1 MEKFFII
8 ISHKTR
14 CLLIM
19 KVINKYIFKSFCS
32 YFVTYF
38 CITTF
43 LLLLSYLYQIINS
56 LIVHKTDLVTVI
68 KLFLL
73 LLPSIFS
80 LTVPVTILIS
90 SLLTFS
96 LLNETGELLTLS
108 TMGVRKSWY
117 IVNFVLVS
125 ILLTAVMFY
134 FNTILVPTSYKHFR
148 KMFVTSVISKPFI
161 NFSQNVITIKN
172 KKIVSQN
179 VVQKGKNRYFLSN
192 VYIYN
197 PIEENRIIQTIFAQS
212 ANVFTSLQGDIIFDL
227 QNGEILT
234 FDKFLPSELTCLTFD
249 NYKFVIYN
257 EQVQKIFSETTSLR
271 ELTNKELITEFYK
284 DKSNMFK
291 KHILAEYFLR
301 YTVSF
306 SIFLFTMIGILF
318 GTKIKNNAKP
328 LSFLISIIIILFYY
342 FVLSGCIS
350 IVERSH
356 FVVSFPSAAIVM
368 QIPNIILLI
377 ISIFLYK

>member
-1 MEKFFII
+1 
-8 ISHKTR
+8 
-14 CLLIM
+14 
-19 KVINKYIFKSFCS
+19 
-32 YFVTYF
+32 
-38 CITTF
+38 
-43 LLLLSYLYQIINS
+43 
-56 LIVHKTDLVTVI
+56 
-68 KLFLL
+68 LL

-234 FDKFLPSELTCLTFD
+234 FDKFLPSELTYLTFD

-257 EQVQKIFSETTSLR
+257 EQVQKIVSETTSLR

-284 DKSNMFK
+284 NKSNMFK

-306 SIFLFTMIGILF
+306 SIFLFTIIGILF